1 MILTTIPARL
11 LLKQASAIVTGR
23 AIAAASPKGRRSISS
38 SASRRYAVNMSGAGA
53 EASNDKQNASSTK
66 EQLPPLSD
74 HEFKTYNRLA
84 ERMDWFHNNFR
95 QSWNVL
101 WQACTTGRR
110 PQGMSIKQLLQIGT
124 QFAEHLTV
132 HHSIEETYVFPQLA
146 RRMPEFDPKNGD
158 LVKQHAQIHDG
169 LEEFEKYLAQVKS
182 GERDFELSVLKEKME
197 SWGGVLWTH
206 LDDEVRSLGAENM
219 RKYWTMEEIR
229 RLQM

>member
-1 MILTTIPARL
+1 
-11 LLKQASAIVTGR
+11 
-23 AIAAASPKGRRSISS
+23 
-38 SASRRYAVNMSGAGA
+38 MSGAGA
-53 EASNDKQNASSTK
+53 QASNDKQDAGSAK
-66 EQLPPLSD
+66 EGLPPLSD
-74 HEFKTYNRLA
+74 HEFKIYNRLA

-95 QSWNVL
+95 RSWNIL

-110 PQGMSIKQLLQIGT
+110 PQGLSIKQLLQIGAE
-124 QFAEHLTV
+124 FAEHLTV

-146 RRMPEFDPKNGD
+146 RRMPEFDPKKGD

-169 LEEFEKYLAQVKS
+169 LEEFEKYLGQVKS

-219 RKYWTMEEIR
+219 RKYWTIQEIQ

>member
-1 MILTTIPARL
+1 M
-11 LLKQASAIVTGR
+11 
-23 AIAAASPKGRRSISS
+23 
-38 SASRRYAVNMSGAGA
+38 AGA
-53 EASNDKQNASSTK
+53 EADASDDNKQNAGPAK
-66 EQLPPLSD
+66 EELPPLSD
-74 HEFKTYNRLA
+74 HEFKIYNRLA

-110 PQGMSIKQLLQIGT
+110 PQSMSIKQLLQIGT
-124 QFAEHLTV
+124 EFAEHLTI

-169 LEEFEKYLAQVKS
+169 LEEFEKYLRQVKS

-197 SWGGVLWTH
+197 SWGGVLWAH

-219 RKYWTMEEIR
+219 RKYWTVQEIR

>member
-1 MILTTIPARL
+1 MIMPSHPSTLSHLHPITHTNTNKYAYTH
-11 LLKQASAIVTGR
+11 QGAIVV
-23 AIAAASPKGRRSISS
+23 S
-38 SASRRYAVNMSGAGA
+38 
-53 EASNDKQNASSTK
+53 
-66 EQLPPLSD
+66 QLHSQ
-74 HEFKTYNRLA
+74 
-84 ERMDWFHNNFR
+84 HNNFR